1 MVTEEEEEKVDRG
14 ERVAI
19 YAIKSAPQNCGVGG
33 GGRNSVAI
41 GGSLCYSGYR
51 PTVRFK
57 CSLPLFFLFP
67 FLPLPGPGWR
77 RKGNRK
83 KASLK
88 ATGAKKVLR
97 AATMSRAIL
106 RTRVR
111 VTRPLCVRA

>member
-33 GGRNSVAI
+33 DGTPLPSGGLCVIQGIDPPFGLNALFRSFFCSPS
-41 GGSLCYSGYR
+41 SLC
-51 PTVRFK
+51 PV
-57 CSLPLFFLFP
+57 
-67 FLPLPGPGWR
+67 GWR
-77 RKGNRK
+77 RKGDRK

-97 AATMSRAIL
+97 AATMSRAFL